1 MKAGYIPASRS
12 YEPRTARKDF
22 ESRAYRPQ
30 EPVVEILPPSLYD
43 GFSSSDPRDQMGGM
57 WSRKLKLK
65 ITGRNG
71 LEKLDV
77 SIPAG
82 FLEGMSRIIPGLA
95 GVNIMELLTNAPE
108 DEVSGSQSGK
118 VLLDFNDAMG
128 DRIQVF
134 VE

>member
-77 SIPAG
+77 SIP
-82 FLEGMSRIIPGLA
+82 
-95 GVNIMELLTNAPE
+95 
-108 DEVSGSQSGK
+108 VSGHFFFSFLHSK
-118 VLLDFNDAMG
+118 MSAFI
-128 DRIQVF
+128 RF
-134 VE
+134 